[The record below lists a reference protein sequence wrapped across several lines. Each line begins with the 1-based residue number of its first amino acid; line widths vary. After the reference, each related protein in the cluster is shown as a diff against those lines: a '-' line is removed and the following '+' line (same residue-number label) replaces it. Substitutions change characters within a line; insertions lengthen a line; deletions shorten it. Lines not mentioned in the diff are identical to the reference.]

1 MYNFLQ
7 DKEIVEMIDNYGD
20 EIRDLSGGY
29 ENGEIYALSFRVKIL
44 EKLIVL
50 SPKTRCETLD
60 VITKLIA

>member
-7 DKEIVEMIDNYGD
+7 DKEIVEMIDNQCD
-20 EIRDLSGGY
+20 EVRDLAGGY

-50 SPKTRCETLD
+50 SPKTRCETLA
-60 VITKLIA
+60 VITKVLT